1 MTPRRAPPPPP
12 APDLRARIVAVRG
25 QRVILDADLAAL
37 YGVTTKRLN
46 EQVKRNLRRFPR
58 DFMFRLTRS
67 EAKLLA
73 ASRSQIATLKRGQ
86 NVKHLPH
93 AFTENGAVMA
103 ANVLASARA
112 VRMSVVVVRAF
123 IRMRDLLANSRE
135 FAAALHA
142 LEARLTTRL
151 DGQERMVLDVL
162 RRLMELIDPPPAPP
176 VPPKELGFHTGLAR
190 PARR

>member
-1 MTPRRAPPPPP
+1 MPPRRAQPPTP
-12 APDLRARIVAVRG
+12 APDLRARIVTVRG

-58 DFMFRLTRS
+58 DFMFRLTAR
-67 EAKLLA
+67 EAADLK
-73 ASRSQIATLKRGQ
+73 SQFATSSHGGRRK
-86 NVKHLPH
+86 LPH

-135 FAAALHA
+135 FAAALRA

-162 RRLMELIDPPPAPP
+162 RRLMDLIDPPPSPP